1 MRKLKAH
8 DLLLFFGNDS
18 KEEIAE
24 YMANNIQ
31 FWRDNPEHMELF
43 ISDMIDESDKATKRD
58 MTRLE
63 IMSYITDHFAIEERE
78 VREPDE
84 QNDEEE
90 WQVKIGCSFVSI
102 EVTTKGSATMR
113 DNGNDI
119 YHSLGG
125 SKKYYWRWL

>member
-1 MRKLKAH
+1 MPNHVKTVIKMEGTTEQIKKVFEQHVVEKDGVKRFDFETIERIEMA
-8 DLLLFFGNDS
+8 DI
-18 KEEIAE
+18 IAK
-24 YMANNIQ
+24 I
-31 FWRDNPEHMELF
+31 
-43 ISDMIDESDKATKRD
+43 DMK
-58 MTRLE
+58 RLE
-63 IMSYITDHFAIEERE
+63 IKSYITDHFAIEERE
-78 VREPDE
+78 VREPDG
-84 QNDEEE
+84 QIDEEE